1 MLGLSGLSPS
11 LLTSLLDGTIG
22 SVLQSTGTC
31 SSTLKR
37 AAQVHRAS
45 KCKYTT
51 AHQQFTF
58 RSLAPKPGEPET
70 GQVAR
75 KLLQVNTP
83 PTGRCP
89 HSGLHHSVLSLTMP
103 TRTPRCCERK
113 LTFCYF
119 VFCDFIH
126 RNQFLH

>member
-1 MLGLSGLSPS
+1 MLGPSGLSPS
-11 LLTSLLDGTIG
+11 VLPILQDGTTG

-70 GQVAR
+70 GQAAW
-75 KLLQVNTP
+75 KPLQ
-83 PTGRCP
+83 
-89 HSGLHHSVLSLTMP
+89 
-103 TRTPRCCERK
+103 
-113 LTFCYF
+113 
-119 VFCDFIH
+119 
-126 RNQFLH
+126 